1 MLVVKSMNF
10 SILQKGHNCIG
21 QTYNYYQHQRDG
33 FLDSVQ
39 KGLQCRRLRKRLV
52 TMSTIKKVDIALF
65 SQDVRELMDCPWRL
79 NLTHRELYRTE
90 LWSCCNASDR
100 LMVTRQNTNLNQ
112 SLSYE
117 IHRWKKR
124 KVDQALW
131 EMLPQT
137 VPWSKGSLSRCA
149 VVGSGGILQ
158 NSSCGA
164 EIDNADYVI
173 RFNLAPINK
182 SCDVGVK
189 TDLVTANPSQI
200 IKGYT
205 DLQQNPGHLAEVLS
219 FYGHAHLLLPAFSSA
234 SGTAPCFKVYHALH
248 KARPQQEVVFF
259 HPDYLFELGRF
270 WRHRGQRARRL
281 STGLMLAS
289 TALEICEQVH
299 LYGFWPFPLDL
310 SHNSLP
316 HHYYDNVGPNRKM
329 HAMPEEFLL
338 LLQLHSQGALQLH
351 VGPCTLTPTP

>member
-1 MLVVKSMNF
+1 MCYLVLFILLCSGTLL
-10 SILQKGHNCIG
+10 SITLID
-21 QTYNYYQHQRDG
+21 YYQHQRDG

-234 SGTAPCFKVYHALH
+234 SGTAPCFKVYHALR

-289 TALEICEQVH
+289 TALEICEQVFICTASGPS
-299 LYGFWPFPLDL
+299 LWIYPTILCPIITMTTWVRTAKCTQCLKSSCCYYNSTARGRYSYMLDPV
-310 SHNSLP
+310 H
-316 HHYYDNVGPNRKM
+316 
-329 HAMPEEFLL
+329 
-338 LLQLHSQGALQLH
+338 
-351 VGPCTLTPTP
+351 

>member
-1 MLVVKSMNF
+1 MCYLVLFILLCSGTLL
-10 SILQKGHNCIG
+10 SITLID
-21 QTYNYYQHQRDG
+21 YYQHQRDG

-234 SGTAPCFKVYHALH
+234 SGTAPCFKVYHALR

-338 LLQLHSQGALQLH
+338 LLQLHSKGALQLH
-351 VGPCTLTPTP
+351 VGPCTLTPTH

>member
-1 MLVVKSMNF
+1 MWTNIK
-10 SILQKGHNCIG
+10 HCIG
-21 QTYNYYQHQRDG
+21 SGVT
-33 FLDSVQ
+33 
-39 KGLQCRRLRKRLV
+39 RLV
-52 TMSTIKKVDIALF
+52 CVCVCVCVCV
-65 SQDVRELMDCPWRL
+65 SQSRHWIVLSGGERSDGLSLETQPHTQRTTQVRHIHTHTLL
-79 NLTHRELYRTE
+79 SLTFISNKHNAPPPPPPPRTE
-90 LWSCCNASDR
+90 LWSCCNAYDR
-100 LMVTRQNTNLNQ
+100 LMVTRQNTNQNQ
-112 SLSYE
+112 SLTYE
-117 IHRWKKR
+117 VERKRKR

-158 NSSCGA
+158 NSRCGA
-164 EIDNADYVI
+164 EIDNSDYVI

-182 SCDVGVK
+182 SYDVGVK
-189 TDLVTANPSQI
+189 TDLITANPTQI
-200 IKGYT
+200 NKGYPG
-205 DLQQNPGHLAEVLS
+205 LQLNPGPLAEALS
-219 FYGHAHLLLPAFSSA
+219 VYGHAHLLLPAFSFA
-234 SGTAPCFKVYHALH
+234 FGTSPCFKVYQALR
-248 KARPQQEVVFF
+248 KARSQQKVVFF

-270 WRHRGQRARRL
+270 WRRRGQRAPRL

-310 SHNSLP
+310 SQNTLP
-316 HHYYDNVGPNRKM
+316 HHYYDSVGPSHFM

-351 VGPCTLTPTP
+351 VGPCTP

>member
-1 MLVVKSMNF
+1 MRYLILFILVCSGTLL
-10 SILQKGHNCIG
+10 SITLID
-21 QTYNYYQHQRDG
+21 YYQHQRDE

-39 KGLQCRRLRKRLV
+39 KSLQCRRLQKKLV
-52 TMSTIKKVDIALF
+52 TMTTMKQVDIRLF
-65 SQDVRELMDCPWRL
+65 SQEVRELMDCPWRL
-79 NLTHRELYRTE
+79 NLTHRELHRTE
-90 LWSCCNASDR
+90 LWSCCNASER
-100 LMVTRQNTNLNQ
+100 LMVTRQNTNQNQ
-112 SLSYE
+112 SLTYDAE
-117 IHRWKKR
+117 RWRKR

-137 VPWSKGSLSRCA
+137 VPWRKGSLSRCA

-189 TDLVTANPSQI
+189 TDLITANPSQI
-200 IKGYT
+200 IKGYPN
-205 DLQQNPGHLAEVLS
+205 LQRNPGPMADRLS
-219 FYGHAHLLLPAFSSA
+219 VYGHAHLLLPAFSFGY
-234 SGTAPCFKVYHALH
+234 GTTSCFNVYHALR

-270 WRHRGQRARRL
+270 WRRHRQRAPRI
-281 STGLMLAS
+281 STGLMLTS

-310 SHNSLP
+310 SQNTLP
-316 HHYYDNVGPNRKM
+316 HHYYDNVGPSRNM

-351 VGPCTLTPTP
+351 VGPCTP

>member
-1 MLVVKSMNF
+1 MRYLILFILVCSGTLL
-10 SILQKGHNCIG
+10 SITLID
-21 QTYNYYQHQRDG
+21 YYQHQRDE

-39 KGLQCRRLRKRLV
+39 KSLQCRRLREKLV
-52 TMSTIKKVDIALF
+52 TMTTMKQVDIGLF
-65 SQDVRELMDCPWRL
+65 AQEVRDLMDCPWRL
-79 NLTHRELYRTE
+79 NLTHRELHRTE
-90 LWSCCNASDR
+90 LWSCCNAYDR
-100 LMVTRQNTNLNQ
+100 LMVTRQNTIQNQ
-112 SLSYE
+112 SLTYE
-117 IHRWKKR
+117 VERRTKR

-164 EIDNADYVI
+164 EIDNSDYVI

-182 SCDVGVK
+182 SYDVGVK
-189 TDLVTANPSQI
+189 TDLITANPTQI
-200 IKGYT
+200 NKGYPG
-205 DLQQNPGHLAEVLS
+205 LQLNPGPLAEALS
-219 FYGHAHLLLPAFSSA
+219 VYGHAHLLLPAFSFA
-234 SGTAPCFKVYHALH
+234 FGTRPCFKVYQALR
-248 KARPQQEVVFF
+248 KARPQQKVVFF

-270 WRHRGQRARRL
+270 WHRRGQRAPRL

-310 SHNSLP
+310 SQNTLP
-316 HHYYDNVGPNRKM
+316 HHYYDNVGPSHSM

-351 VGPCTLTPTP
+351 VGPCTP